1 MMKKQILTLVLAGAA
16 SVASADSVNIVF
28 NGNGSLGN
36 TISVS
41 LSGGLFFQNGSSSAN
56 LWAGRMSNTI
66 DGQHFETYCTELTQW
81 AGSGVFD
88 VINVEDAPRP
98 GDGMGAAKAEAIYQ
112 LFNAT
117 SRGLDIDTNAK
128 AAAFQAVLWEIV
140 YDYDGTEATVST
152 TAGKVTMTGVGSG
165 LFNTYRGYATADGD
179 KTPTVVAYTN
189 ENLQDMLISV
199 VPLPG
204 TAAMAGIGL
213 AGIAARRR
221 RA

>member
-1 MMKKQILTLVLAGAA
+1 MNKKMLALILAGAA
-16 SVASADSVNIVF
+16 SVASADTVNLVY
-28 NGNGSLGN
+28 NGSGSVGN
-36 TISVS
+36 TITVS

-56 LWAGRMSNTI
+56 VWAGSQSVTI
-66 DGQHFETYCTELTQW
+66 DGQDFETYCTELTQW
-81 AGSGVFD
+81 AGSGVFEC
-88 VINVEDAPRP
+88 ISVEDAPRP
-98 GDGMGAAKAEAIYQ
+98 GDGMGTVKAEAIYQ

-117 SRGLDIDTNAK
+117 NRGLDVDTNAE
-128 AAAFQAVLWEIV
+128 AAAFQAVLWELV
-140 YDYDGTEATVST
+140 YDYDGSEATVST
-152 TAGKVTMTGVGSG
+152 AAGKVTMTGIASG

-189 ENLQDMLISV
+189 ETHQDMLLNI

-204 TAAMAGIGL
+204 TAAMAGLGL